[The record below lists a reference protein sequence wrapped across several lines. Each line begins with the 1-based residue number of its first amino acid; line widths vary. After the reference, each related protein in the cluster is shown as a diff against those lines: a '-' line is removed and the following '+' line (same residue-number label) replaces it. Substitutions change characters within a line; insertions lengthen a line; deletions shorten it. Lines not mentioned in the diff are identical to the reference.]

1 MLSKKTILFL
11 AITLFVAIL
20 VGNMCHKRVSEALT
34 VRSNTGSLR
43 TGGGRMGG
51 RMGGRRVAS
60 GGGLRISGRGR
71 RGGRMGGRMGGGG
84 RGHAYWHRR
93 RWAGP
98 HRGYSYGYGPSYY
111 NWWPF
116 YTTAAVAT
124 VPLEYGCKS
133 GCVNLGNGEWGCQ
146 FPGDGIT
153 QCQFSADCE
162 ACDDR
167 VWWRP
172 STWFY

>member
-1 MLSKKTILFL
+1 MFNKKMINKKIMLFIVIAILL
-11 AITLFVAIL
+11 AIL
-20 VGNMCHKRVSEALT
+20 VGNMCYHNCCEGLR
-34 VRSNTGSLR
+34 VRSNTRRLR
-43 TGGGRMGG
+43 SGR
-51 RMGGRRVAS
+51 
-60 GGGLRISGRGR
+60 RGR
-71 RGGRMGGRMGGGG
+71 RG
-84 RGHAYWHRR
+84 R

-98 HRGYSYGYGPSYY
+98 HRGYVYGPRRHRRFYR

-116 YTTAAVAT
+116 YPTATIAT
-124 VPLEYGCKS
+124 VPLSYGCKS

-153 QCQFSADCE
+153 QCQFAVDCE

-167 VWWRP
+167 IWWRP